1 MKSRANARRKANQ
14 EKKLAVVVEKND
26 GLLWGRV
33 DISGQLF
40 TPYGETIEKLLE
52 NLKELITD
60 HTLNGGKAE
69 KAFANL
75 SAEDLNVEIK
85 YDLEAFFMEHDYLKI
100 SSIAEQAGINPGLV
114 RQYASGVK
122 HPSAEQAKKIEATI
136 HKIANDLQ
144 QVELYA

>member
-14 EKKLAVVVEKND
+14 EKKLEVIVEKND

-33 DISGQLF
+33 EISGQLF
-40 TPYGETIEKLLE
+40 TPHGETIEKLLE

-60 HTLNGGKAE
+60 HMQNEGKAE
-69 KAFANL
+69 KVFA
-75 SAEDLNVEIK
+75 DPNVAIQDIEIK
-85 YDLEAFFMEHDYLKI
+85 YDLEAFFMEHSYLKI